1 MYSCYEGGAITDSA
15 PYQLLNNIIFRRK
28 KMTSTLYQLVNH
40 KIIVQEPKNMHLDS
54 VSKEPIC
61 PECDQSFI
69 SCLCPKPW
77 SSLKTDGFDIC
88 WDDERM
94 VAYPS
99 LEVYEELLLWIFR
112 NKEHIICGHCL
123 ESVSMEWLMTPEV
136 TEKIVEQFFV
146 IHQGCYTS
154 DNVEMFLLD
163 DTIGSGEY
171 PSTVEN

>member
-1 MYSCYEGGAITDSA
+1 MTRTN
-15 PYQLLNNIIFRRK
+15 YQV
-28 KMTSTLYQLVNH
+28 VNH
-40 KIIVQEPKNMHLDS
+40 KIIVQSPRNMTWDS

-99 LEVYEELLLWIFR
+99 LEVYEELMLWIFR
-112 NKEHIICGHCL
+112 NQEHIICVHCL
-123 ESVSMEWLMTPEV
+123 ESARVEWGMIGEV
-136 TEKIVEQFFV
+136 TEKIVEQFFA
-146 IHQGCYTS
+146 IHQGCYTG
-154 DNVEMFLLD
+154 DNVELLLLD
-163 DTIGSGEY
+163 DSIASGEY
-171 PSTVEN
+171 PSALEN